1 MCSLC
6 GVNYKFVK
14 LWICVSLVCHTYI
27 QTKQIILISHTHMSV
42 PLVLFSVSVMHIFR
56 VKLYSK
62 VYFWNFVIHSLL
74 FILCTHNYTVKFIFE
89 ILCFKV
95 YCLIHT
101 YIRINKL
108 FCVCRMTHS
117 NVRERSASKWIH
129 TELKFRVSV
138 PLFYSLCVCMYNLDK
153 LYSEMIF
160 QNFVFHSLLFISKHG
175 LTFTYFKARPHSHT
189 F

>member
-1 MCSLC
+1 M
-6 GVNYKFVK
+6 KFCDTQFTVYF
-14 LWICVSLVCHTYI
+14 VHT
-27 QTKQIILISHTHMSV
+27 Q
-42 PLVLFSVSVMHIFR
+42 
-56 VKLYSK
+56 LYSK
-62 VYFWNFVIHSLL
+62 VYFWNFVFQSLL
-74 FILCTHNYTVKFIFE
+74 FNLTTRFITHTYV
-89 ILCFKV
+89 
-95 YCLIHT
+95 HT